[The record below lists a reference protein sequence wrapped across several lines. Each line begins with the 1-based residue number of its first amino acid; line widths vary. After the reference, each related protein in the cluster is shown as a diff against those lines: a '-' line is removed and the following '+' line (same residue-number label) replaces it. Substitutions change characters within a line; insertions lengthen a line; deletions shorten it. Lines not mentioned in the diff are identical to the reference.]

1 MVQKEFLKLC
11 KKGEV
16 QGGFLFYGP
25 EEYTKLHCLKTL
37 RKSLFGEEEDLFNHL
52 KLSAQTP
59 GWSEELCQQ
68 VCSLPMFAPK
78 KLIELHGVDYRRLPP
93 KELADLLDV
102 LQLLPEH
109 EECVL
114 VLYTVG
120 EEFDAGQPP
129 RRASALY
136 KKLEELITPLC
147 FEYESESDLCSW
159 VLRHLQ
165 ASGISASPG
174 DARKIV
180 EFCSKDM
187 FNLSNE
193 VEKLICYTLQ
203 KGQKILNP
211 SDIEQVCCGRSI
223 DGAFDFTDALLHG
236 QSERACRLL
245 AGMKEKREKP
255 ENILGGVVDTL
266 SGMYTVKLLTA
277 QGLSK
282 EEIAS
287 KTGMHSF
294 RVKKFFDATVGK
306 SAQRL
311 AKALELCLSAD
322 LQIKSSSLD
331 SYTVLDRLVLRL
343 CRV

>member
-1 MVQKEFLKLC
+1 MVPKEFQKLC

-16 QGGFLFYGP
+16 KGGFLFYGP

-37 RKSLFGEEEDLFNHL
+37 RKSLFGEKEDLFNHL
-52 KLSAQTP
+52 KLSAQAP

-68 VCSLPMFAPK
+68 VCSLPIFAPK
-78 KLIELHGVDYRRLPP
+78 KLIELHGVDYRKLSS
-93 KELADLLDV
+93 KELADLLNV
-102 LQLLPEH
+102 LRLLSEH

-129 RRASALY
+129 RRASTLY
-136 KKLEELITPLC
+136 KEFEELLTPLG
-147 FEYESESDLCSW
+147 FEYESDSDLCSW
-159 VLRHLQ
+159 VLRHFQ
-165 ASGISASPG
+165 ASGVSASPT

-203 KGQKILNP
+203 KKRDTLDS
-211 SDIEQVCCGRSI
+211 SDIELICCGKSI

-236 QSERACRLL
+236 QSVRAYRLL
-245 AGMKEKREKP
+245 ARMKEKREKP

-266 SGMYTVKLLTA
+266 SGMYTVKLLIG

-287 KTGMHSF
+287 KTGIHSF

>member
-1 MVQKEFLKLC
+1 
-11 KKGEV
+11 
-16 QGGFLFYGP
+16 
-25 EEYTKLHCLKTL
+25 
-37 RKSLFGEEEDLFNHL
+37 
-52 KLSAQTP
+52 
-59 GWSEELCQQ
+59 
-68 VCSLPMFAPK
+68 MFAPK

-136 KKLEELITPLC
+136 KKLEELVTPLC

-193 VEKLICYTLQ
+193 VEKLICYTLRLYRRPAARAER
-203 KGQKILNP
+203 KGLQ
-211 SDIEQVCCGRSI
+211 
-223 DGAFDFTDALLHG
+223 T
-236 QSERACRLL
+236 ACRDE
-245 AGMKEKREKP
+245 GKKR
-255 ENILGGVVDTL
+255 
-266 SGMYTVKLLTA
+266 
-277 QGLSK
+277 
-282 EEIAS
+282 
-287 KTGMHSF
+287 KTGKYSRRSGGYSF
-294 RVKKFFDATVGK
+294 GNVYR
-306 SAQRL
+306 
-311 AKALELCLSAD
+311 
-322 LQIKSSSLD
+322 
-331 SYTVLDRLVLRL
+331 
-343 CRV
+343 

>member
-1 MVQKEFLKLC
+1 
-11 KKGEV
+11 
-16 QGGFLFYGP
+16 
-25 EEYTKLHCLKTL
+25 
-37 RKSLFGEEEDLFNHL
+37 
-52 KLSAQTP
+52 
-59 GWSEELCQQ
+59 
-68 VCSLPMFAPK
+68 MFAPK

-136 KKLEELITPLC
+136 KKLEELVTPLC

-203 KGQKILNP
+203 KGQKILDP

-245 AGMKEKREKP
+245 AGMKEKRDKP